1 MYEKGIFRSAFKD
14 YDAIVALFATGIVV
28 REIAPLLVDKWED
41 PAVVVMDSNLTFA
54 IPLTG
59 GHHGANELVRKLSQ
73 LGSIPVV
80 TTATEVHNRQSVE
93 GIASALGCDI
103 VNKDST
109 RVVNCA
115 LLDEDVE
122 VLEIRGPKIVI
133 VGDDVSVLKKENA
146 DQ

>member
-1 MYEKGIFRSAFKD
+1 MYEKGIFKTAFKD

-109 RVVNCA
+109 RVVNCS

-133 VGDDVSVLKKENA
+133 VGDDVSVLKKENP

>member
-1 MYEKGIFRSAFKD
+1 MYEKGIFKSAFKD

-109 RVVNCA
+109 RVVNCF

-133 VGDDVSVLKKENA
+133 VGDDVSVLKKENP